1 MYGPHNPKNA
11 NIKNIRARGCVKI
24 IHHAPSNILRECC
37 KFVSTI
43 SPRIKP
49 TAIGATEK
57 PCLRAKKPITP
68 KIKASQTSKSWPWK
82 AYAPMTERPKTI
94 GHNMAVGTSETLA
107 TILAAYRPFNNG
119 SCSCYCCS

>member
-57 PCLRAKKPITP
+57 PCLRAKNQLHQKLEQA
-68 KIKASQTSKSWPWK
+68 KHLKVDLEKHMHQ
-82 AYAPMTERPKTI
+82 
-94 GHNMAVGTSETLA
+94 
-107 TILAAYRPFNNG
+107 
-119 SCSCYCCS
+119 